1 MNVKE
6 SGSHDVWNV
15 SISLSS
21 IILTIEPESLALFR
35 KTSIFWQDDVCLL
48 PRCAICTLRL
58 ALGAYAFRAPSMSA
72 MIFAR
77 L

>member
-6 SGSHDVWNV
+6 SGSHDVWNA

-21 IILTIEPESLALFR
+21 IILTIGSESPALFR
-35 KTSIFWQDDVCLL
+35 KTSILWQDDVCLF
-48 PRCAICTLRL
+48 PCCAICILRF
-58 ALGAYAFRAPSMSA
+58 ALGAYAFCAPSMSA
-72 MIFAR
+72 MISAR

>member
-6 SGSHDVWNV
+6 SGPHDVWNA
-15 SISLSS
+15 SISLNS
-21 IILTIEPESLALFR
+21 IVLTIEPESPALFR
-35 KTSIFWQDDVCLL
+35 KTSIFWPDDVCLL
-48 PRCAICTLRL
+48 LRCAICILRF

-72 MIFAR
+72 MISAR